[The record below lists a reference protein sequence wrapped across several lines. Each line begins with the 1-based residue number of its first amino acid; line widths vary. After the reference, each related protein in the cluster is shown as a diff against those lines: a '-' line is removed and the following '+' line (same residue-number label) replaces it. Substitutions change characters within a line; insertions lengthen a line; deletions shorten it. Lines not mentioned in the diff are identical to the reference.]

1 MHSGLAAF
9 IRSPV
14 YADSLV
20 TNKKD
25 AIIRVFFYA
34 KTAQPTYHPPNN
46 NPQI

>member
-9 IRSPV
+9 IRSPA